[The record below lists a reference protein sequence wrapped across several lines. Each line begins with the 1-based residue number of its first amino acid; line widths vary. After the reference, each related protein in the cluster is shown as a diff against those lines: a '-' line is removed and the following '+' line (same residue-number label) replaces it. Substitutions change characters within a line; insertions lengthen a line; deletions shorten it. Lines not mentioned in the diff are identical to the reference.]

1 MTPHTHE
8 PGSERTVDQ
17 GVSAPPTI
25 PPDDPKGGV
34 SAGSASVVA
43 DLMRLR
49 GRARAL
55 LLAQRVSLI
64 AACIVGASVVLGLL
78 DLMLRTPGWMRGL
91 LWLCGIAAI
100 AWGFVRL
107 VRPALRFNPTLTD
120 VALRVERIRPE
131 LKGRLASAVDFSDEI
146 GRAGGTGTNAIR
158 GALAQQVVRDVAS
171 SWRSGGALAALA
183 PEHAGRRGG
192 LLLASLVLALLL
204 LVLSPG
210 MWLIGAQRVW
220 LPWSDAQ
227 WPRRTTIADA
237 TGVEVHPLGSAMP
250 LRVALVRSSANPDA
264 ATVAVRYRSI
274 VGSEPGPVRRELLTW
289 QGRSV
294 EASLPDGSGR
304 ASGELFERLIDPMG
318 DAIEYMFESDDDA
331 TEWRRIKLVDPPA
344 VVRASAVITLPEY
357 ARSGAD
363 EPDTL
368 SGQDQIDLGPGT
380 DDRAVAPSVLAGSRV
395 ELEIDLNKPVEMPE
409 SVRGLFTDVES
420 AAMYGEEIDPAS
432 EAIVRT
438 EGKRW
443 SITWT
448 LTESLRIPVTLID
461 EYGITSI
468 DEAVFRFDATH
479 DKPAGATI
487 TEPSSDQSVLA
498 TASVGVVG
506 EGRDDVGLAWVSI
519 EHEMWRI
526 AGAGDHGREP
536 SGPGGA
542 LERIGEPVEVVR
554 ADARRERLRT
564 VGSTINL
571 SSLGLRPG
579 DELHLFAIAQDGYA
593 FNGEAHEPTRSAPR
607 VLRIISEK
615 EFVDELRTMLND
627 VRQAAIRVE
636 SQQREV
642 RQRTSEQGADQQSTR
657 GQAQIGERLAR
668 QQEAV
673 ERMRERV
680 ERNALEDPA
689 LNDILVGAESA
700 LERAAR
706 ESGQASQE
714 MEQAA
719 QSQRGPSDESGEDG
733 DQSDELDPEQAEAV
747 RTAQERV
754 EQELAD
760 LIRMLDRGEDSWV
773 VQNAIERMLREQ
785 RELRESAR
793 NAAAETAGR
802 DPEDLALDQ
811 RSEMERIAEQQQ
823 RLAQQAEDLAREMR
837 EREESLRDV
846 DPSTAAGM
854 AQAAARAE
862 QEQVPQTMQQASQS
876 ASQNQM
882 TQAGEQQDEAIEAL
896 EQMLEDLAAGER
908 AREEILQRILASLI
922 ESLEALIKQQEAEI
936 RALGEAEREE
946 RGAQGLDR
954 AMISLNQNTIS
965 VADLARQGG
974 SEVIPVANLIDRA
987 AEAQGLAIV
996 GLRAVTIDYGV
1007 IRGHEDRSLDFLKR
1021 AKERSEEIERQSR
1034 QREREKKLAELR
1046 RWYREALEQQV
1057 ALRSETREFAALEAL
1072 SRRDR
1077 VLVRQLGARQEELR
1091 QQIASMVEK
1100 TSELSEAKV
1109 FEYAHRQIDVAARN
1123 AGEALD
1129 SAEPARALPHADRA
1143 VLLLQRVLDALA
1155 DPPPDE
1161 EQFSEPGSSGES
1173 GGSGAGGDQPLLPP
1187 LKELRLLR
1195 EMQMIV
1201 ALQTRE
1207 FSESGAR
1214 PSAEDLR
1221 DLARV
1226 QRDLSQVGE
1235 DLIRRMSRQPTIPM
1249 EPPVQEDGGDAAP
1262 DGDGEDAIERTQPVP
1277 PGEESAG

>member
-8 PGSERTVDQ
+8 PGFERTVDQ
-17 GVSAPPTI
+17 GVPAPPTN
-25 PPDDPKGGV
+25 PPDDPKGG
-34 SAGSASVVA
+34 AGAGPASVVA
-43 DLMRLR
+43 ELMRLR

-64 AACIVGASVVLGLL
+64 VACIVGASVVLGLL
-78 DLMLRTPGWMRGL
+78 DLMLRTPGWLRGL

-100 AWGFVRL
+100 VWAFVRL

-131 LKGRLASAVDFSDEI
+131 LKGRLASAVDFSDEL
-146 GRAGGTGTNAIR
+146 GRAGGTGTDAIR
-158 GALAQQVVRDVAS
+158 GALAQQVVREVAS
-171 SWRSGGALAALA
+171 SWRSGGALPALA

-192 LLLASLVLALLL
+192 LLLASLAFALLL
-204 LVLSPG
+204 LILSPG

-227 WPRRTTIADA
+227 WPRRTIIADA
-237 TGVEVHPLGSAMP
+237 TGAEVHPLGSAMP

-274 VGSEPGPVRRELLTW
+274 VGSDPGPVRRELLTW

-331 TEWRRIKLVDPPA
+331 TEWRRIKLVDPPV

-357 ARSGAD
+357 ARAGAD
-363 EPDTL
+363 ESEL
-368 SGQDQIDLGPGT
+368 LAGQDQIDLGPGT

-409 SVRGLFTDVES
+409 SVRGLFADVEG
-420 AAMYGEEIDPAS
+420 AAMYGEDIDAAS

-448 LTESLRIPVTLID
+448 LTESLRIPVTLTD

-498 TASVGVVG
+498 TASVGAVG

-519 EHEMWRI
+519 EREMWRI

-564 VGSTINL
+564 VGATIRL
-571 SSLGLRPG
+571 SPLGLRPG

-593 FNGEAHEPTRSAPR
+593 FNGEAHDPTRSAPR

-636 SQQREV
+636 SQQREL

-689 LNDILVGAESA
+689 LNDILAGAESA

-714 MEQAA
+714 MERAV
-719 QSQRGPSDESGEDG
+719 QSQRGPSDESVE
-733 DQSDELDPEQAEAV
+733 QSGELDPEQAEAV

-773 VQNAIERMLREQ
+773 VQNTIERMLREQ
-785 RELRESAR
+785 RELRESSR

-802 DPEDLALDQ
+802 DPGDLAPDQ

-823 RLAQQAEDLAREMR
+823 RLAQQAEELMREMR

-908 AREEILQRILASLI
+908 AREEILQRILANLI
-922 ESLEALIKQQEAEI
+922 ESLEALIKQQETEI
-936 RALGEAEREE
+936 RALDEAQREE

-996 GLRAVTIDYGV
+996 GLRAATIDYGV
-1007 IRGHEDRSLDFLKR
+1007 IRGHEERSLDFLKR

-1057 ALRSETREFAALEAL
+1057 ALRSEAREFAALEAL

-1091 QQIASMVEK
+1091 LQIASMVEK
-1100 TSELSEAKV
+1100 TAELSEAKV
-1109 FEYAHRQIDVAARN
+1109 FEYAHRQIDAAARS
-1123 AGEALD
+1123 AGEALN

-1173 GGSGAGGDQPLLPP
+1173 GGGGSGGDQPLLPP

-1207 FSESGAR
+1207 FSEAGAR

-1226 QRDLSQVGE
+1226 QRDLSEVGE

-1249 EPPVQEDGGDAAP
+1249 EPPVREEGGDAALE
-1262 DGDGEDAIERTQPVP
+1262 GDDEDAIERTQPVP